1 MFVTKVFAQSGPPK
15 IEEMFSVIDSVM
27 EKIVPVAVVLC
38 VAMFIVGGYMWMISG
53 GNPEGKQKAQGTMTW
68 AAVGFI
74 FIFLARAIL
83 SVIETFITS

>member
-1 MFVTKVFAQSGPPK
+1 MFVTKVFAQGEPPK
-15 IEEMFSVIDSVM
+15 IEGMFVVIDSVM

-38 VAMFIVGGYMWMISG
+38 VAMFIVGGYMWMMSG